1 MEIILN
7 FFTSI
12 VLVIGK
18 KEVGSNTDL
27 SSNGELLAV
36 LRQQV
41 ADVLEVELDVGAGD
55 EVRDVR
61 RGVVLD
67 VRPDV
72 SEGARDDPLV
82 VGRALHRV
90 RLARARLPVREHAPV
105 EPVQHGRHQR
115 PDLTHQI
122 FYYY

>member
-1 MEIILN
+1 MCLQAG
-7 FFTSI
+7 T
-12 VLVIGK
+12 
-18 KEVGSNTDL
+18 NTNL
-27 SSNGELLAV
+27 SSNSEFLAV

-41 ADVLEVELDVGAGD
+41 PDVLEVELDVGAGH

-72 SEGARDDPLV
+72 SEGARDDALV
-82 VGRALHRV
+82 LGRTLHRV
-90 RLARARLPVREHAPV
+90 RLARTRLPVREHAPV
-105 EPVQHGRHQR
+105 EAVQHGRHQR
-115 PDLTHQI
+115 PDLRHEI